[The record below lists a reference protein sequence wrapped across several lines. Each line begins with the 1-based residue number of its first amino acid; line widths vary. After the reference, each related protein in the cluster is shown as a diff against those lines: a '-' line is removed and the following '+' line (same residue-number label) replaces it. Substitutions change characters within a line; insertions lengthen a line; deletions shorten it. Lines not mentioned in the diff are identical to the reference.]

1 MDEASFA
8 GVAERLRW
16 WMGIVV
22 VASLSVEGD
31 LMGAGFEMDST
42 REGMLAR
49 RKKAEIQEVGRE
61 CSLAPVIRRID
72 SMRLCT

>member
-31 LMGAGFEMDST
+31 LMGAGFEMDFT
-42 REGMLAR
+42 KKMADATTAKEG
-49 RKKAEIQEVGRE
+49 
-61 CSLAPVIRRID
+61 
-72 SMRLCT
+72 

>member
-31 LMGAGFEMDST
+31 LMGAGFEMDFT
-42 REGMLAR
+42 KENGGCYNGKR
-49 RKKAEIQEVGRE
+49 RLRFRKSEESVR
-61 CSLAPVIRRID
+61 PRYP
-72 SMRLCT
+72 TN